1 MHTSKII
8 TISRGMTDEERCL
21 RIKKTFAGTIYET
34 AGDLK
39 VFTKIWNEY
48 QDRLQEKWKA
58 EAYADY
64 EEYDDY
70 EDYYE

>member
-1 MHTSKII
+1 
-8 TISRGMTDEERCL
+8 MTNEERIL

-58 EAYADY
+58 EAYAERPDYEDY

-70 EDYYE
+70 EDYCE

>member
-1 MHTSKII
+1 MS
-8 TISRGMTDEERCL
+8 SEMTDEERIL
-21 RIKKTFAGTIYET
+21 RIKKTFAGTIYEN

-58 EAYADY
+58 EAYEERLDY

-70 EDYYE
+70 EDYCE

>member
-1 MHTSKII
+1 MSKE
-8 TISRGMTDEERCL
+8 MTDEERIL
-21 RIKKTFAGTIYET
+21 RIKKTFAGTIYEN

-64 EEYDDY
+64 EVYDDY
-70 EDYYE
+70 EEYYE